1 MSYDTE
7 EFAEREET
15 PETPEPEI
23 TEKTPETPEE
33 EAAEE
38 ETTEV
43 PEPETAEEAPE
54 APARDKAKYKKKTL
68 KAFVR
73 LIIKLTVVAG
83 IIWLALIFVFGVFR
97 LKGNNMFPALR
108 DGDLCITYK
117 LGEYHAGD
125 VVAYRNNG
133 ELKFGRVIAKEG
145 DRVSGNDIGVLVNGA
160 YPSEE
165 IFYPTQI
172 LDTNLKLPCTLG
184 KDEFVVLNDYR
195 SDMSDSRTY
204 GVITKGEL
212 EGKIICIFRRRG
224 F

>member
-1 MSYDTE
+1 MSYDTD
-7 EFAEREET
+7 
-15 PETPEPEI
+15 EI
-23 TEKTPETPEE
+23 IEQEK
-33 EAAEE
+33 ARK
-38 ETTEV
+38 TEV
-43 PEPETAEEAPE
+43 TEEAPE
-54 APARDKAKYKKKTL
+54 ADETEVTEEAPEADETEVTEKAPEVPNQEKAKYRKKTL
-68 KAFVR
+68 KAFIHLV
-73 LIIKLTVVAG
+73 IKLAVVGG

-117 LGEYHAGD
+117 LGGYNAGD
-125 VVAYRNNG
+125 VVAYRKDG
-133 ELKFGRVIAKEG
+133 KLKFGRIIAKEG

-172 LDTNLKLPCTLG
+172 LDTNLQLPCTLG

-195 SDMSDSRTY
+195 SDLSDSRTY
-204 GVITKGEL
+204 GVITKDEL